1 MSEAGRND
9 RDRTLQLMMAALDGE
24 IDDAGRAKLESML
37 VSDPDLR
44 SEWDRL
50 RGLKEVTAMMTL
62 KKPPEE
68 VWDRYW
74 VSVYNRLE
82 RGVGWVLAS
91 IGAVV
96 LVAYGLWNIAR
107 TLIEDTTT
115 PWFLKGAVLL
125 LIVGSAVILVSVVRE
140 KFFTHRRDAY
150 KEVER

>member
-24 IDDAGRAKLESML
+24 IDDAGRAELESML